1 MAAADM
7 LCSCVYVQL
16 GGCMRLK
23 TPPTENIWAAGTRT
37 SPVMPIAFW
46 TRQAHGHFLTDEDH
60 SMLLWTQAA
69 AILIAWPVLL
79 GATALAT
86 YEIVTHREA
95 ISGAL
100 GFAFASTLTLSA
112 VNIVASNLVY
122 MVVAAANWHPRLRTN
137 VRRTQQGV
145 MECRCLWLYSTCKHH
160 FVSRKLSI
168 QTASQ

>member
-1 MAAADM
+1 
-7 LCSCVYVQL
+7 
-16 GGCMRLK
+16 
-23 TPPTENIWAAGTRT
+23 
-37 SPVMPIAFW
+37 
-46 TRQAHGHFLTDEDH
+46 
-60 SMLLWTQAA
+60 MLLWTQAA

-86 YEIVTHREA
+86 YEIVTHQEA

-137 VRRTQQGV
+137 VRRTQHV
-145 MECRCLWLYSTCKHH
+145 IVECSCLWL
-160 FVSRKLSI
+160 L
-168 QTASQ
+168 